1 MGRTCRHEVG
11 VVSVCVCVL
20 TVIYSTSERPV
31 LYTVL
36 APVCLC
42 VADDRPVRESER
54 KAALMH
60 FDTDQ
65 VSGNAALCMIVMAY
79 CMFHWLTSPSTSAGV

>member
-1 MGRTCRHEVG
+1 MQWGRC
-11 VVSVCVCVL
+11 VSVRVL
-20 TVIYSTSERPV
+20 TVIYNTPESPV

-36 APVCLC
+36 VPVCLC
-42 VADDRPVRESER
+42 VADDRPVKESER

-65 VSGNAALCMIVMAY
+65 VSGNATLCMIVMAY
-79 CMFHWLTSPSTSAGV
+79 CIFH

>member
-1 MGRTCRHEVG
+1 M
-11 VVSVCVCVL
+11 CVCVL
-20 TVIYSTSERPV
+20 TVIHSTPERPV

-42 VADDRPVRESER
+42 VADDRLVKESER

-79 CMFHWLTSPSTSAGV
+79 CIFH